1 MADYKGRIGNLIRD
15 ARKHR
20 GLTQHQLAELLGTS
34 QSAINRIEKGHQNLS
49 LEMLARIGAA
59 LDSEIVA
66 LGAGPTHLRVDGPTT
81 LSGSIDV
88 KTSKNAGV
96 ALLCASLL
104 NKGRTTLRKV
114 ARIEEVN
121 RLLEV
126 LNSLGVAT
134 RWVGDDNDLE
144 IIPPADLNLAAID
157 ETAARRTRSVIM
169 FLGPLLH
176 RYDEFD
182 LPYAGGCNL
191 GERTV
196 EPHMSALRPFGLDVK
211 ASDGSYHAS
220 VNRTIEPSRP
230 IVLTERGDT
239 VTENALMAAALH
251 PGTTVIRNA
260 SSNYMV
266 QDLCFYLQRL
276 GVEVEGIGT
285 TTLKVT
291 GRSSIDVDVDYAPA
305 EDPIE
310 AMSLLAA
317 AIVTKSSITI
327 RRVPIEFLEI
337 ELATLEEMGFR
348 YDRSP
353 EYAALNGETRLVD
366 ITTHPSELRAPL
378 DKIHPM
384 PFPGLNIDNLPFFAV
399 IAAVAEGQTLL
410 HDWVYENR
418 AIYLTELNKLG
429 AQVKLL
435 DPHRVLIDGPDALLR
450 RGDRLPARPA
460 PGRRAAHRDA
470 RLEGPQRAA
479 LDVRHP
485 PRLRGPRRAP
495 QRARR
500 QHRDVQGHLRR
511 VSLVEEV
518 AQRPSRRLRPVGLVT
533 GARVASSTS
542 GGARSVEKSL
552 HPGARDLADGGGAV
566 MSAVIRGR
574 GAVCWPALRCQSF
587 SASTSMPRSARAR
600 NTPCPSGHE
609 LTVASPRVR

>member
-134 RWVGDDNDLE
+134 RWVGDENDLE
-144 IIPPADLNLAAID
+144 IIPPAELNLAAID

-211 ASDGSYHAS
+211 ATDGSYHAS
-220 VNRTIEPSRP
+220 VNRDHR
-230 IVLTERGDT
+230 
-239 VTENALMAAALH
+239 A
-251 PGTTVIRNA
+251 
-260 SSNYMV
+260 
-266 QDLCFYLQRL
+266 
-276 GVEVEGIGT
+276 
-285 TTLKVT
+285 
-291 GRSSIDVDVDYAPA
+291 
-305 EDPIE
+305 DP
-310 AMSLLAA
+310 
-317 AIVTKSSITI
+317 
-327 RRVPIEFLEI
+327 P
-337 ELATLEEMGFR
+337 
-348 YDRSP
+348 DR
-353 EYAALNGETRLVD
+353 
-366 ITTHPSELRAPL
+366 
-378 DKIHPM
+378 
-384 PFPGLNIDNLPFFAV
+384 
-399 IAAVAEGQTLL
+399 
-410 HDWVYENR
+410 
-418 AIYLTELNKLG
+418 
-429 AQVKLL
+429 
-435 DPHRVLIDGPDALLR
+435 
-450 RGDRLPARPA
+450 
-460 PGRRAAHRDA
+460 AH
-470 RLEGPQRAA
+470 
-479 LDVRHP
+479 
-485 PRLRGPRRAP
+485 
-495 QRARR
+495 RARR
-500 QHRDVQGHLRR
+500 HRHRERAHGGRAAPGHHRDPQRLVQLHGPGPLLLPAEARR
-511 VSLVEEV
+511 RRSR
-518 AQRPSRRLRPVGLVT
+518 ASAPRP
-533 GARVASSTS
+533 
-542 GGARSVEKSL
+542 
-552 HPGARDLADGGGAV
+552 
-566 MSAVIRGR
+566 
-574 GAVCWPALRCQSF
+574 
-587 SASTSMPRSARAR
+587 
-600 NTPCPSGHE
+600 
-609 LTVASPRVR
+609 

>member
-1 MADYKGRIGNLIRD
+1 MSDYKDRIGKLIRD

-20 GLTQHQLAELLGTS
+20 GLTQAQLADRLQTS

-49 LEMLARIGAA
+49 LEMLAKIGAA
-59 LDSEIVA
+59 VDSEIVA
-66 LGAGPTHLRVDGPTT
+66 VGAGPTHLRVTGPTT
-81 LSGSIDV
+81 LSGSITV

-104 NKGRTTLRKV
+104 NRGRTTLRKV

-126 LNSLGVAT
+126 LTSLGVQA
-134 RWVGDDNDLE
+134 RWLNDDNDLE
-144 IIPPADLNLAAID
+144 IVPPAELDLAHID

-176 RYDEFD
+176 RSDDFQ
-182 LPYAGGCNL
+182 LPYAGGCQL
-191 GERTV
+191 GTRTV
-196 EPHMSALRPFGLDVK
+196 EPHMSALRPFGLNVV
-211 ASDGSYHAS
+211 ATDGSYHAKVS
-220 VNRTIEPSRP
+220 PTEPDRP

-239 VTENALMAAALH
+239 VTENALMAAALN

-266 QDLCFYLQRL
+266 QDLCFYLQKL
-276 GVEVEGIGT
+276 GVEIEGVGT
-285 TTLKVT
+285 TTLTVW
-291 GRSSIDVDVDYAPA
+291 GRERIDVDVDYAPS

-348 YDRSP
+348 SSRSE
-353 EYAALNGETRLVD
+353 EYLALNGRTRLVD
-366 ITTHPSELRAPL
+366 LTTEPSELRAPL

-418 AIYLTELNKLG
+418 AIYLVELNKLG
-429 AQVKLL
+429 GQVKLL
-435 DPHRVLIDGPDALLR
+435 DPHRVMI
-450 RGDRLPARPA
+450 
-460 PGRRAAHRDA
+460 
-470 RLEGPQRAA
+470 EGPTHFSGA
-479 LDVRHP
+479 
-485 PRLRGPRRAP
+485 
-495 QRARR
+495 
-500 QHRDVQGHLRR
+500 
-511 VSLVEEV
+511 EV
-518 AQRPSRRLRPVGLVT
+518 
-533 GARVASSTS
+533 
-542 GGARSVEKSL
+542 
-552 HPGARDLADGGGAV
+552 
-566 MSAVIRGR
+566 
-574 GAVCWPALRCQSF
+574 VCPPALRPAVVVLLAML
-587 SASTSMPRSARAR
+587 ASKGTSVLRSTYVIHRGYEDLAERLNQLGAQIETFR
-600 NTPCPSGHE
+600 DI
-609 LTVASPRVR
+609 

>member
-1 MADYKGRIGNLIRD
+1 MTEGYKGRIGLLIRD

-20 GLTQHQLAELLGTS
+20 GLTQSQLADLLSTS
-34 QSAINRIEKGHQNLS
+34 QSAINRIEKGQQNLS

-66 LGAGPTHLRVDGPTT
+66 LGAGPTHLRITGPTT
-81 LSGSIDV
+81 LSGSIEV

-104 NKGRTTLRKV
+104 NRGRTTLRKV

-126 LNSLGVAT
+126 LGSLGVQT
-134 RWVGDDNDLE
+134 RWLGDEGDLE
-144 IIPPADLNLAAID
+144 IIPPKELRLDAID
-157 ETAARRTRSVIM
+157 EEAARRTRSVIM

-176 RYDEFD
+176 RADTFD

-191 GERTV
+191 GTRTV

-211 ASDGSYHAS
+211 ATDGSYHANVDRS
-220 VNRTIEPSRP
+220 VSPSRA
-230 IVLTERGDT
+230 IVFTERGDT

-276 GVEVEGIGT
+276 GVEVEGVGT
-285 TTLKVT
+285 TTLTVT
-291 GRSSIDVDVDYAPA
+291 GRESIDVDVDYAPA

-317 AIVTKSSITI
+317 AIVTRSEITI
-327 RRVPIEFLEI
+327 TRVPIEFLEI
-337 ELATLEEMGFR
+337 ELALLEEMGFV
-348 YDRSP
+348 YDRTE
-353 EYAALNGETRLVD
+353 EYVAANGHTRLVD
-366 ITTHPSELRAPL
+366 ITTHPSDLHAPL

-399 IAAVAEGQTLL
+399 IAAVATGQTLL

-418 AIYLTELNKLG
+418 AIYLTELTKLG

-435 DPHRVLIDGPDALLR
+435 DPHRVMI
-450 RGDRLPARPA
+450 
-460 PGRRAAHRDA
+460 
-470 RLEGPQRAA
+470 EGPT
-479 LDVRHP
+479 HF
-485 PRLRGPRRAP
+485 
-495 QRARR
+495 
-500 QHRDVQGHLRR
+500 
-511 VSLVEEV
+511 
-518 AQRPSRRLRPVGLVT
+518 
-533 GARVASSTS
+533 S
-542 GGARSVEKSL
+542 GTE
-552 HPGARDLADGGGAV
+552 
-566 MSAVIRGR
+566 I
-574 GAVCWPALRCQSF
+574 VCPPALRPAVVILLAML
-587 SASTSMPRSARAR
+587 ASKGTSVLRSTYVIARGYEDLAER
-600 NTPCPSGHE
+600 LNE
-609 LTVASPRVR
+609 LGAQIEPFRDI